1 MTAER
6 SHLLRSGPRM
16 ARASTIRDL
25 SLAPEGERKIEWVSQ
40 HTSTLNAFARRR
52 LGDGAL
58 AGRRIAI
65 AVHLEAKT
73 AYLAWLF
80 REAGADVAVTGS
92 NPFST
97 QDDVAA
103 ALVARGLTVHA
114 VHAAPPETFDEHLLA
129 TLDFAPELIVD
140 DGAELVTR
148 LHQHRRDLLPGVRG
162 ASEETTSGVI
172 RLRAMEAEGALE
184 IPVIAANDAR
194 CKRLFDNCYGTGQ
207 STLTAILSA
216 TNLLLAGKTVVVSGY
231 GQVGQ
236 GLALYCR
243 GFGARVLVVE
253 VDAVKALEASAN
265 GFEVRTMIEAA
276 PLGDVFLTGTGSIGV
291 LRREHFEVM
300 KDGALL
306 ANAGNYAHEIDVA
319 ALSRLASEER
329 DVRRHVTE
337 YVLSDGRRIHLL
349 AQGALVNIAA
359 SDGHPVEIMDLSFS
373 VQALSVHYLARHAT
387 ELSPGVHRL
396 PADIDG
402 EIALARLDLLG
413 MRLEQA
419 TTEQREYA
427 RSWR

>member
-1 MTAER
+1 MP
-6 SHLLRSGPRM
+6 S
-16 ARASTIRDL
+16 ASTIRDL
-25 SLAPEGERKIEWVSQ
+25 SLAPEGERKIEWVAQ
-40 HTSTLNAFARRR
+40 HAHTMNAFARKR
-52 LGDGAL
+52 LSDGAL
-58 AGRRIAI
+58 RGRRIAI

-80 REAGADVAVTGS
+80 REAGAEVAVTGS

-103 ALVARGLTVHA
+103 ALVRRGLTVHA
-114 VHAAPPETFDEHLLA
+114 IHAAPPETFDEHLLS
-129 TLDFAPELIVD
+129 TLDFEPDLIVD

-172 RLRAMEAEGALE
+172 RLKAMEAEGALE
-184 IPVIAANDAR
+184 IPVIAANDAQ
-194 CKRLFDNCYGTGQ
+194 CKHLFDNRYGTGQ

-216 TNLLLAGKTVVVSGY
+216 TNLLLAGKTVVISGY
-231 GQVGQ
+231 GQVGK

-253 VDAVKALEASAN
+253 VDAVKALDAASN

-276 PLGDVFLTGTGSIGV
+276 PQGDVFLTGTGSIGV
-291 LRREHFEVM
+291 LRREHFELM

-329 DVRRHVTE
+329 EVRRHITE
-337 YVLSDGRRIHLL
+337 YVLADGRRIHLL
-349 AQGALVNIAA
+349 VQGALVNIAA

-373 VQALSVHYLARHAT
+373 VQALSIHYLARHAG
-387 ELSPGVHRL
+387 ELAPGVHPL
-396 PADIDG
+396 PPDIDAA
-402 EIALARLDLLG
+402 IAHARLDLLG
-413 MRLEQA
+413 MRLEEP

>member
-1 MTAER
+1 
-6 SHLLRSGPRM
+6 
-16 ARASTIRDL
+16 
-25 SLAPEGERKIEWVSQ
+25 LAPEGERKIEWVAQ
-40 HTSTLNAFARRR
+40 HAHTLNAFARRR

-58 AGRRIAI
+58 EGRRIAI

-80 REAGADVAVTGS
+80 REAGAEVAVTGS

-103 ALVARGLTVHA
+103 ALVSRGLTVHA
-114 VHAAPPETFDEHLLA
+114 IHGASPETFDEHLLS
-129 TLDFAPELIVD
+129 TLDFAPDLIVD

-172 RLRAMEAEGALE
+172 RLKAMEAEGALE

-194 CKRLFDNCYGTGQ
+194 CKHMFDNIYGTGQ

-216 TNLLLAGKTVVVSGY
+216 TNLLLAGKTVVVAGY
-231 GQVGQ
+231 GQVGR

-253 VDAVKALEASAN
+253 VDAVKALDAASS
-265 GFEVRTMIEAA
+265 GFDVQTMAEAA
-276 PLGDVFLTGTGSIGV
+276 PQGDVFLTGTGSIGV
-291 LRREHFEVM
+291 LRREHFELM

-319 ALSRLASEER
+319 ALSRLAVEER

-337 YVLSDGRRIHLL
+337 YVLPDGRRIHVLV
-349 AQGALVNIAA
+349 QGALVNIAA

-373 VQALSVHYLARHAT
+373 VQALAVHLLARHAG
-387 ELSPGVHRL
+387 ELAPGVHRL
-396 PADIDG
+396 PADIDE
-402 EIALARLDLLG
+402 EIARARLELLG
-413 MRLEQA
+413 MRLEET

>member
-1 MTAER
+1 M
-6 SHLLRSGPRM
+6 P
-16 ARASTIRDL
+16 RASTIRDL
-25 SLAPEGERKIEWVSQ
+25 SLAPEGERKIEWVAQ
-40 HTSTLNAFARRR
+40 HAHTMNSFARR

-58 AGRRIAI
+58 SGRRIAI

-80 REAGADVAVTGS
+80 RQAGAEVAVTGS
-92 NPFST
+92 NPLST

-114 VHAAPPETFDEHLLA
+114 VHGASPEAFDEHLLA
-129 TLDFAPELIVD
+129 TLDFAPDLIVD

-148 LHQHRRDLLPGVRG
+148 LHQHRRGLLPGVRG

-172 RLRAMEAEGALE
+172 RLKAMEREGALE

-194 CKRLFDNCYGTGQ
+194 CKHLFDNRYGTGQ

-243 GFGARVLVVE
+243 GFGARVVVVE
-253 VDAVKALEASAN
+253 VDAVKALEAASN
-265 GFEVRTMIEAA
+265 GFEVQTMSAAA
-276 PLGDVFLTGTGSIGV
+276 PQGDVFLTGTGSIGV

-319 ALSRLASEER
+319 ALARLAAEER

-373 VQALSVHYLARHAT
+373 VQALSVHYLARHAA
-387 ELSPGVHRL
+387 ELAPGVHRL

>member
-1 MTAER
+1 M
-6 SHLLRSGPRM
+6 SP
-16 ARASTIRDL
+16 ASTIRDL
-25 SLAPEGERKIEWVSQ
+25 SLAAEGERKIEWVAQ
-40 HTSTLNAFARRR
+40 HAHTLNSFARTR
-52 LGDGAL
+52 LADGSL
-58 AGRRIAI
+58 SGRRIAI

-80 REAGADVAVTGS
+80 REAGAQVAVTGS

-103 ALVARGLTVHA
+103 ALVARGVTVHA
-114 VHAAPPETFDEHLLA
+114 IHASPPETFDEHLLA
-129 TLDFAPELIVD
+129 TLDFAPDLIVD

-148 LHQHRRDLLPGVRG
+148 LHQHRRDLLPGVRA

-172 RLRAMEAEGALE
+172 RLKAMEKEGALE

-194 CKRLFDNCYGTGQ
+194 CKHLFDNRYGTGQ

-231 GQVGQ
+231 GHVGQ

-243 GFGARVLVVE
+243 GFGARVVVVE
-253 VDAVKALEASAN
+253 VDAVKALEASSN
-265 GFEVRTMIEAA
+265 GFEVQTMIEAA
-276 PLGDVFLTGTGSIGV
+276 PQGDVFLTGTGSIRV
-291 LRREHFEVM
+291 LRREHFELM

-337 YVLSDGRRIHLL
+337 YVLQDGRRIHLL

-373 VQALSVHYLARHAT
+373 VQALSIHYLARHAG
-387 ELSPGVHRL
+387 ELPAGVHPL
-396 PADIDG
+396 PADIDE
-402 EIALARLDLLG
+402 EIARARLELLG
-413 MRLEQA
+413 MRLEE
-419 TTEQREYA
+419 TTPEQEAYA

>member
-1 MTAER
+1 M
-6 SHLLRSGPRM
+6 P
-16 ARASTIRDL
+16 RASTIRDL
-25 SLAPEGERKIEWVSQ
+25 SLAAEGERKIEWVAQ
-40 HTSTLNAFARRR
+40 HAHTLNAFARRR
-52 LGDGAL
+52 LSDGSL
-58 AGRRIAI
+58 SGRRIAI

-80 REAGADVAVTGS
+80 REAGAEVVVTGS

-114 VHAAPPETFDEHLLA
+114 AHAAPPETFDEHLLA
-129 TLDFAPELIVD
+129 TLDFAPDLIVD

-162 ASEETTSGVI
+162 ASEETTSGVM
-172 RLRAMEAEGALE
+172 RLTAMEKEGALE

-194 CKRLFDNCYGTGQ
+194 CKRLFDNRYGTGQ

-243 GFGARVLVVE
+243 GFGARVFVVE
-253 VDAVKALEASAN
+253 VDAVKALEASSN
-265 GFEVRTMIEAA
+265 GFEVQTMIEAA
-276 PLGDVFLTGTGSIGV
+276 PKGDVFLTGTGSIGV
-291 LRREHFEVM
+291 LRREHFELM

-319 ALSRLASEER
+319 ALSRLAAEER
-329 DVRRHVTE
+329 EVRRHVTE
-337 YVLSDGRRIHLL
+337 YVLPDGRRIHLL
-349 AQGALVNIAA
+349 AQGALVNIVA

-373 VQALSVHYLARHAT
+373 VQALSVHYLARHAG
-387 ELSPGVHRL
+387 ELSPGVHPL
-396 PADIDG
+396 PADIDE
-402 EIALARLDLLG
+402 EIARARLELLG
-413 MRLEQA
+413 MRLEE
-419 TTEQREYA
+419 TTPEQEAYA

>member
-1 MTAER
+1 
-6 SHLLRSGPRM
+6 M

-25 SLAPEGERKIEWVSQ
+25 SLAPEGERKIEWVAQ
-40 HTSTLNAFARRR
+40 HAHTLNAFARRR

-58 AGRRIAI
+58 EGRRIAI

-80 REAGADVAVTGS
+80 REAGAEVAVTGS

-103 ALVARGLTVHA
+103 ALVSRGLTVHA
-114 VHAAPPETFDEHLLA
+114 IHGAPPETFDEHLLS
-129 TLDFAPELIVD
+129 TLDFAPDLIVD

-172 RLRAMEAEGALE
+172 RLKAMEAEGALE

-194 CKRLFDNCYGTGQ
+194 CKHLFDNIYGTGQ
-207 STLTAILSA
+207 STLTAILSS
-216 TNLLLAGKTVVVSGY
+216 TNLLLAGKTVVVAGY
-231 GQVGQ
+231 GQVGR

-253 VDAVKALEASAN
+253 VDAVKALDAASN
-265 GFEVRTMIEAA
+265 GFDVQTMVEAA
-276 PLGDVFLTGTGSIGV
+276 PQGDVFLTGTGSIGV
-291 LRREHFEVM
+291 LRKEHFELM

-319 ALSRLASEER
+319 ALSRLAVEER

-337 YVLSDGRRIHLL
+337 YVLPDGRRIHVLV
-349 AQGALVNIAA
+349 QGALVNIAA

-373 VQALSVHYLARHAT
+373 VQALSVHFLARHAG
-387 ELSPGVHRL
+387 ELAPGVHRL
-396 PADIDG
+396 PADIDE
-402 EIALARLDLLG
+402 EIARARLELLG
-413 MRLEQA
+413 MRLEET